1 MQQTS
6 IDELRFLTMLVT
18 ALRLASWKID
28 RNTIKSQRKT
38 KTIKIILKVF
48 NYVIMCIWLRMITM
62 LPGII
67 VTHLYFRICGI
78 ENLVNAFRKGKENL
92 IKRNL

>member
-1 MQQTS
+1 MYL
-6 IDELRFLTMLVT
+6 IKNDNNVT
-18 ALRLASWKID
+18 WY
-28 RNTIKSQRKT
+28 N
-38 KTIKIILKVF
+38 
-48 NYVIMCIWLRMITM
+48 
-62 LPGII
+62 II

>member
-1 MQQTS
+1 
-6 IDELRFLTMLVT
+6 
-18 ALRLASWKID
+18 
-28 RNTIKSQRKT
+28 
-38 KTIKIILKVF
+38 
-48 NYVIMCIWLRMITM
+48 MITM

>member
-78 ENLVNAFRKGKENL
+78 ENLVNEFRKGKENL